1 VVEVEEDGRLYHFQR
16 SWIRYKLRDPGGS
29 AHHHVEGESMMPT
42 LHHGDIVLVNLAR
55 RAPTPPGVSVLH
67 EAWGWSP
74 SGSTISPISD
84 PPRVRIISDNPLYS
98 PYEGTAEE
106 VNIIGR
112 IRWFAREI

>member
-1 VVEVEEDGRLYHFQR
+1 MFCIILMRFMQSQTLRNHCMDGEAAVQAEEDGQPCHSSDHAQLHRAGSPKRLDH
-16 SWIRYKLRDPGGS
+16 LPN
-29 AHHHVEGESMMPT
+29 T
-42 LHHGDIVLVNLAR
+42 
-55 RAPTPPGVSVLH
+55 
-67 EAWGWSP
+67 
-74 SGSTISPISD
+74 D